1 MKYGVQVESL
11 RGQDVYR
18 LRQSQSTVLRSMGR
32 RLGLGQTLVNIL
44 LGEVSASV
52 YELRREVDLQC
63 PAFSSANTGQLHD
76 L

>member
-18 LRQSQSTVLRSMGR
+18 LRLKSQPTVLRSMGR
-32 RLGLGQTLVNIL
+32 GLGLGLTLVNIL

-63 PAFSSANTGQLHD
+63 PAFSSANTG
-76 L
+76 